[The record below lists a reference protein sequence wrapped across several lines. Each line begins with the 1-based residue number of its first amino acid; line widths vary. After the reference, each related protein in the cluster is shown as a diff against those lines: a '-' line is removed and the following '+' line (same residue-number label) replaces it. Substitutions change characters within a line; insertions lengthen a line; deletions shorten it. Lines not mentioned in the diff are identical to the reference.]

1 MASAPGL
8 GPGGRRFKSCHPDN
22 IMSSALSNKEKYVSL
37 VTIRRDGTAV
47 ATAVWFAA
55 MGDEFGV
62 ITETNVGKVKRIRN
76 NARVTVQ
83 VCDMSG
89 KVSSDAPVL
98 SATARLV
105 TGEDA
110 VRVRKAVGK
119 KYGPVYVAFSVY
131 WQLSTLWEKIRGRD
145 KHDPETA
152 ILFRLTA

>member
-1 MASAPGL
+1 
-8 GPGGRRFKSCHPDN
+8 
-22 IMSSALSNKEKYVSL
+22 MSNTLSNREKYVSL
-37 VTIRRDGTAV
+37 VTFRRDGTAV
-47 ATAVWFAA
+47 PSPVWFAA

-62 ITETNVGKVKRIRN
+62 ITETNVGKVKRIRSN
-76 NARVTVQ
+76 PRVTVQ

-89 KVSSDAPVL
+89 NVSNDAPVL

-105 TGEDA
+105 TGDEA

-131 WQLSTLWEKIRGRD
+131 WTVTTLWARLRGRD

-152 ILFRLTA
+152 ILFRLTASC

>member
-1 MASAPGL
+1 MTAP
-8 GPGGRRFKSCHPDN
+8 
-22 IMSSALSNKEKYVSL
+22 LSNKEKYVSL
-37 VTIRRDGTAV
+37 VTFRRDGTAV
-47 ATAVWFAA
+47 PSPVWFAA

-76 NARVTVQ
+76 NSQVTVQ

-89 KVSSDAPVL
+89 NVSVDSPVL

-105 TGEDA
+105 TGDDA

-131 WQLSTLWEKIRGRD
+131 WTFSTLFDKLRGRD

>member
-1 MASAPGL
+1 
-8 GPGGRRFKSCHPDN
+8 
-22 IMSSALSNKEKYVSL
+22 MSSALSNKEKYVSL
-37 VTIRRDGTAV
+37 VTFRRDGTAV

-76 NARVTVQ
+76 NPAVTLQ
-83 VCDMSG
+83 LCDLKG
-89 KVSSDAPVL
+89 TVNTDAPVL
-98 SATARLV
+98 AGTARLV

>member
-1 MASAPGL
+1 MTAP
-8 GPGGRRFKSCHPDN
+8 
-22 IMSSALSNKEKYVSL
+22 LSNKEKYVSL
-37 VTIRRDGTAV
+37 VTFRRDGTAV
-47 ATAVWFAA
+47 PSPVWFTA

-76 NARVTVQ
+76 NSQVTVQ

-89 KVSSDAPVL
+89 NVSVDSPVL

-105 TGEDA
+105 TGDDA

-131 WQLSTLWEKIRGRD
+131 WTFSTLFDKLRGRD

>member
-1 MASAPGL
+1 
-8 GPGGRRFKSCHPDN
+8 
-22 IMSSALSNKEKYVSL
+22 MSSALSNKEKYVSL
-37 VTIRRDGTAV
+37 VTFRRDGTAV

-55 MGDEFGV
+55 KGDEFGV

-76 NARVTVQ
+76 NPAVTLQ
-83 VCDMSG
+83 LCDLKG
-89 KVSSDAPVL
+89 TVNTDAPVL
-98 SATARLV
+98 AGTARLV

-131 WQLSTLWEKIRGRD
+131 WQLSSLWEKIRGSD